1 MTIRL
6 RSHQKIRIQSSSDI
20 FQLLQPILRRCSK
33 RDRAREHFWILCL
46 GPGQTVCHL
55 ELLALGTQ
63 NKVLIDPREVYS
75 LALQQNACSIVA
87 IHNHPSGRL
96 KPSPAD
102 KSITQQLMKGSE
114 FVNLR
119 LLDHLIISEE
129 GYFSFLDEGLFEV
142 LNAAT
147 SMMFKKVFAE

>member
-1 MTIRL
+1 MNT
-6 RSHQKIRIQSSSDI
+6 SGSYVSDPGKPSAI
-20 FQLLQPILRRCSK
+20 PGHC
-33 RDRAREHFWILCL
+33 
-46 GPGQTVCHL
+46 PGQVL

-114 FVNLR
+114 FVNLGM
-119 LLDHLIISEE
+119 LPGSSP
-129 GYFSFLDEGLFEV
+129 GQTF
-142 LNAAT
+142 N
-147 SMMFKKVFAE
+147 

>member
-6 RSHQKIRIQSSSDI
+6 RPHQKIRISSSSDI

-75 LALQQNACSIVA
+75 LALQQNASSIVA

-114 FVNLR
+114 FVNLK

-129 GYFSFLDEGLFEV
+129 GYFSFLDEGMLGILQTGKTEIF
-142 LNAAT
+142 NAGT
-147 SMMFKKVFAE
+147 LI

>member
-6 RSHQKIRIQSSSDI
+6 RSHQKIHIQSSADI
-20 FQLLQPILRRCSK
+20 FHLMQPILRRCSK

-75 LALQQNACSIVA
+75 LALQQNASSIVA

-102 KSITQQLMKGSE
+102 KLITQQLMKGSD
-114 FVNLR
+114 FLNLR
-119 LLDHLIISEE
+119 LLDHLIISVE
-129 GYFSFLDEGLFEV
+129 GYFSFMDKGVFE
-142 LNAAT
+142 LLIAEQ
-147 SMMFKKVFAE
+147 SMMFKNILAE

>member
-1 MTIRL
+1 MLQFRASCLSSRVIARDKFPDL
-6 RSHQKIRIQSSSDI
+6 R
-20 FQLLQPILRRCSK
+20 
-33 RDRAREHFWILCL
+33 
-46 GPGQTVCHL
+46 PGQVP

-63 NKVLIDPREVYS
+63 NKVLINPREVYS
-75 LALQQNACSIVA
+75 LALQQNASGIIP

-129 GYFSFLDEGLFEV
+129 GYFSFMDEGIFEI
-142 LNAAT
+142 LNAELSSAIT
-147 SMMFKKVFAE
+147 L